1 MMNTLIKNKF
11 VVAMALS
18 GVLVGC
24 GSDSDD
30 NNSGTANFTFG
41 VSDAPVTVAEEV
53 MVCFNTVELVGNGA
67 DPVTFTIGEDGNT
80 VAANDACL
88 DEEGEVVANTRGINL
103 LEVTGSD
110 SENLVNNAEI
120 PAGNYGQLRLE
131 IGTGSYVMVD
141 GEKLPLRVPSNELKL
156 IGVTIAAAGEVN
168 YTLEFDLRK
177 ALVDPVGQDG
187 YLLKP
192 TGLRLVDNSEIGH
205 LEGTVAESLLLNNE
219 CPVAPDD
226 ISAPVASVYL
236 YQGADVALEDMAD
249 NGGSEEVEPY
259 ASTNVFFDGA
269 ANYNFE
275 IGFITAGDYTAAV
288 TCDDDADPEADDDV
302 SFLEAETVTIEATQ
316 QPATVELGAE

>member
-1 MMNTLIKNKF
+1 MNTLIRNKF
-11 VVAMALS
+11 VLAMALA

-30 NNSGTANFTFG
+30 SNSGTASFTFG
-41 VSDAPVTVAEEV
+41 VSDAPVTGAEEV
-53 MVCFNTVELVGNGA
+53 LVCFNTVELVGNDAG
-67 DPVTFTIGEDGNT
+67 PVTFTIGEDGNT

-88 DEEGEVVANTRGINL
+88 DDDGNVVANTRGINL

-110 SENLVNNAEI
+110 SENLVSGAEI

-131 IGTGSYVMVD
+131 LGTGSYVMVD

-205 LEGTVAESLLLNNE
+205 LEGTVAESLLMNNE
-219 CPVAPDD
+219 CPVAPAD
-226 ISAPVASVYL
+226 ISTPVASIYL
-236 YQGADVALEDMAD
+236 YEGADVALADMAD
-249 NGGSEEVEPY
+249 NGGAETAQPY
-259 ASTNVFFDGA
+259 ASTGVFFDGA
-269 ANYNFE
+269 ANYEFE
-275 IGFITAGDYTAAV
+275 IGFITAGNYTAAI
-288 TCDDDADPEADDDV
+288 TCDDDVDPEADDDV
-302 SFLEAETVTIEATQ
+302 TFLEAENVTIEATQ
-316 QPATVELGAE
+316 QPATVEFSVE